1 MHRVCLAILVA
12 ACTSSSSIDTADVT
26 VYDACEPVAL
36 DTSALTMAQLAS
48 VQDAIAA
55 WNAVGV
61 TAPVVG
67 AATPVLPIEFLPS
80 GPGSY
85 GLYDGDIV
93 YISSDLSDPHQREV
107 VIAHELGHALGLVH
121 VSASTRSSVM
131 NPGNL
136 GTVPT
141 ADDAAAVAARWGC
154 P

>member
-1 MHRVCLAILVA
+1 VHRVCFAILVA
-12 ACTSSSSIDTADVT
+12 ACASSSSSDTANVT
-26 VYDACEPVAL
+26 VYDACAPVAL
-36 DTSALTMAQLAS
+36 DTSALTSVQLAS
-48 VQDAIAA
+48 VQDAIGV

-85 GLYDGDIV
+85 GLYDGDII
-93 YISSDLSDPHQREV
+93 YISANLSDPHQREV

-121 VSASTRSSVM
+121 VPASTRASVM

-141 ADDAAAVAARWGC
+141 ADDAAAVSARWGC

>member
-1 MHRVCLAILVA
+1 MCVA
-12 ACTSSSSIDTADVT
+12 ACASSGSGDTADVT
-26 VYDACEPVAL
+26 VYDACAPVTL
-36 DTSALTMAQLAS
+36 DASALTSPQLAS
-48 VQDAIAA
+48 VQDALAA

-67 AATPVLPIEFLPS
+67 GAAPMLPIEFLPS

-85 GLYDGDIV
+85 GLYAGDII
-93 YISSDLSDPHQREV
+93 YISAELSDPHQREV

-121 VSASTRSSVM
+121 VPASTRASVM